1 MKKTSTAF
9 ALLAALSL
17 QATAQAADIGLTVG
31 VGTAGVAVHLS
42 TPVSESFNVRLGY
55 NGLSRSTDDSTDDVD
70 YDLKLKLATV
80 DALVDYF
87 PMQGAFRLSA
97 GLVYN
102 GNKFE
107 GNGRPKGNG
116 TYTVNDHT
124 YDASSFGSLNA
135 TVDFRKVAPYLGLGF
150 GNAVAKN
157 KGWGFSSDFGVLFQ
171 GTPKTSVTN
180 KGCTASAPVC
190 TQIATDMRAENESL
204 HDEMKDFKFWPVV
217 RVGVSYKF

>member
-17 QATAQAADIGLTVG
+17 QATAHAADIGLTVG

-107 GNGRPKGNG
+107 GNGRP
-116 TYTVNDHT
+116 
-124 YDASSFGSLNA
+124 
-135 TVDFRKVAPYLGLGF
+135 
-150 GNAVAKN
+150 
-157 KGWGFSSDFGVLFQ
+157 
-171 GTPKTSVTN
+171 
-180 KGCTASAPVC
+180 
-190 TQIATDMRAENESL
+190 
-204 HDEMKDFKFWPVV
+204 
-217 RVGVSYKF
+217 

>member
-1 MKKTSTAF
+1 MKKTSTAI

-17 QATAQAADIGLTVG
+17 QATAQAADVGLTVG
-31 VGTAGVAVHLS
+31 VGTSGVAVHLS
-42 TPVSESFNVRLGY
+42 TPLSESFNARVGY
-55 NGLSRSTDDSTDDVD
+55 NGLSRSMEDSTDDVT
-70 YDLKLKLATV
+70 YDLKLKLATF

-87 PMQGAFRLSA
+87 PMQGAFRLTA
-97 GLVYN
+97 GLVHN

-107 GNGRPKGNG
+107 GNGRPAGNG
-116 TYTVNDHT
+116 SYTVNGNT
-124 YDASSFGSLNA
+124 YNGSTFGRLNA
-135 TVDFRKVAPYLGLGF
+135 TVEFRKVAPYLGIGF
-150 GNAVAKN
+150 GNAVAKD

-180 KGCTASAPVC
+180 NGCTASAPVC
-190 TQIATDMRAENESL
+190 TQIATDMRAENDSL